1 MSDDRE
7 TALEDTLIARMAESL
22 APLSPP
28 PTLAARLRRR
38 LLDAVQATA
47 TEKPETHL
55 TIRATEGDWSEI
67 LPGVTMKMLRED
79 NASRS
84 YLLRLAPGARI
95 PAHPHRIDEE
105 CMVLSGD
112 VWLGGVRASAGD
124 FHLARGYTLHGE
136 ISSEGGCLLYLRGEN
151 YACGAQLG

>member
-7 TALEDTLIARMAESL
+7 TALEDTLIARLAESL
-22 APLSPP
+22 APVSPP
-28 PTLAARLRRR
+28 GALAARLRQR
-38 LLDAVQATA
+38 LLAAVRSEAPAQ
-47 TEKPETHL
+47 PDVHL

-67 LPGVTMKMLRED
+67 LPGVAMKMLRED

-112 VWLGGVRASAGD
+112 VWLGAVRASAGD
-124 FHLARGYTLHGE
+124 FHLARGHTLHGE
-136 ISSEGGCLLYLRGEN
+136 IRSEGGCLLYLRGEN
-151 YACGAQLG
+151 YADGAQLG